1 MVPQNPRAKEVSW
14 RREGSTGQCA
24 PKVKGDATKKALA
37 AFTEQCLSGGPSLLP
52 KLRSGWRRGRPCQP
66 HPTPALFLS
75 SLGAELQ
82 PYSCST
88 AWR

>member
-14 RREGSTGQCA
+14 RRKGSTGQCA
-24 PKVKGDATKKALA
+24 PKVKGDATKRALA
-37 AFTEQCLSGGPSLLP
+37 ALTEQCLFRGAQPVAEAEKRAEAGQALPAPSHPGSLL
-52 KLRSGWRRGRPCQP
+52 
-66 HPTPALFLS
+66 S
-75 SLGAELQ
+75 SRGAELQ